1 MYQSCS
7 SSHWQTFIQVF
18 VKKPESMG
26 GTDVAEGEVTD
37 FGRNASDASATMPDN
52 TLKRSLKPRHV

>member
-1 MYQSCS
+1 
-7 SSHWQTFIQVF
+7 
-18 VKKPESMG
+18 MG

-37 FGRNASDASATMPDN
+37 FGRNASDASATIPDN